1 MLFQKLE
8 QSCHPETIVTNQ
20 EVQQLLNTLTMC
32 KASVTYTIGS
42 TRAGVH
48 QVNVTQPEVGNDQV
62 DIPIVSQKKLALF
75 RSPCVSEQDEV
86 PGLQVF
92 LDGEWIDVPPRP
104 GAFICNIG
112 DMLQRW

>member
-48 QVNVTQPEVGNDQV
+48 QVNVT
-62 DIPIVSQKKLALF
+62 
-75 RSPCVSEQDEV
+75 
-86 PGLQVF
+86 
-92 LDGEWIDVPPRP
+92 
-104 GAFICNIG
+104 
-112 DMLQRW
+112 